1 MTTVILLA
9 LAHARHHLTRTLLLI
24 ACIFVC
30 TLVPLASRV
39 LSHSLEQSLLLRAR
53 STPLVA
59 GSKGSRVDLVMAA
72 LYFRR
77 SPVEPITTATWLEL
91 ASQTRGTV
99 IPINAAFTAR
109 GHPIIATPPD
119 YLEFRSLRCARG
131 MPPALIGEAVLG
143 AGVARATGLGP
154 GDTIFSDQLEV
165 FDLSTPPALRMH
177 ITGIL
182 EPRGN
187 ADDDAIFTDLKTAW
201 VLAGLS
207 HGHADAASK
216 VPEPLVLERS
226 AGRVVVSEELVD
238 YNEITPAT
246 VATFHLHADPG
257 SLPLT
262 AIIIAPESDRE
273 LSLIKARLNSKEGI
287 QALVPEQAVQEVL
300 AIVARFEQTIR
311 MLSTVMAVLTAI
323 TIGLVTALSARIRAR
338 EIETLGKLGASR
350 GTVSLLFGV
359 EMAAQ
364 LLIGVALAA
373 LVAALLWMM
382 PPDLV
387 KVL

>member
-1 MTTVILLA
+1 MTTVISLA
-9 LAHARHHLTRTLLLI
+9 LAHARHHLTRTMLLI
-24 ACIFVC
+24 ACVFVC
-30 TLVPLASRV
+30 ALVPLASRV
-39 LSHSLEQSLLLRAR
+39 LSHALEQSLLSRAR
-53 STPLVA
+53 ATPLVA

-77 SPVEPITTATWLEL
+77 SPVDPITTATWLEL
-91 ASQTRGTV
+91 VHQTQATV

-109 GHPIIATPPD
+109 GYPIVATPLD

-131 MPPALIGEAVLG
+131 TPPALIGEVVLG
-143 AGVARATGLGP
+143 ASVAQATGLGP
-154 GDTIFSDQLEV
+154 GDTIFSDQLDA

-177 ITGIL
+177 ITGVL
-182 EPRGN
+182 EPRGS
-187 ADDDAIFTDLKTAW
+187 ADDGAIITDLKTAW

-216 VPEPLVLERS
+216 VPEKLVLERS

-238 YNEITPAT
+238 YNEITQANLS
-246 VATFHLHADPG
+246 TFHLHADPA

-262 AIIIAPESDRE
+262 AIIVAPGSERE
-273 LSLIKARLNSKEGI
+273 LSLIKARLNSLDGI
-287 QALVPEQAVQEVL
+287 QALVPEQAVREVL
-300 AIVARFEQTIR
+300 AIVAKFEQTIR

-350 GTVSLLFGV
+350 GTVALLFGI

-364 LLIGVALAA
+364 ILTGLALAG
-373 LVAALLWMM
+373 LVGLLLWVM

>member
-1 MTTVILLA
+1 MRTVIFLA
-9 LAHARHHLTRTLLLI
+9 LAHAQHHLARTLLLI
-24 ACIFVC
+24 GCIFIS

-39 LSHSLEQSLLLRAR
+39 LSHSLEQSLLQRAR

-91 ASQTRGTV
+91 APQTRGSV
-99 IPINAAFTAR
+99 IPINATFTAR
-109 GHPIIATPPD
+109 GHPIVASPPD
-119 YLEFRSLRCARG
+119 YLELRSLRCARG
-131 MPPALIGEAVLG
+131 TLPTLIGEVVLG

-177 ITGIL
+177 ITGVL
-182 EPRGN
+182 EARGT

-201 VLAGLS
+201 VLSGLS

-216 VPEPLVLERS
+216 VPDQLVLERS
-226 AGRVVVSEELVD
+226 AERVVVSEELVD
-238 YNEITPAT
+238 YNEVTPAN

-262 AIIIAPESDRE
+262 AIIIAPDTERE
-273 LSLIKARLNSKEGI
+273 FSLIKARLNAREGI
-287 QALVPEQAVQEVL
+287 QALVPEQAVREVL
-300 AIVARFEQTIR
+300 AIVARFEQTVR
-311 MLSTVMAVLTAI
+311 LLSTVMAVLTAI
-323 TIGLVTALSARIRAR
+323 TIGLVTALSVRIRAR

-364 LLIGVALAA
+364 LIIGVTLAV
-373 LVAALLWMM
+373 LVAGLLWVM